1 MRAQWGLVASL
12 NRPGGNITG
21 VAQLVV
27 EVEAKR
33 LELLRELVPAAATVA
48 LLANPKRPGSERQQ
62 QNVQAAARTL
72 GLTLLVVEAD
82 EEDDFDPAF
91 ATARAG
97 AGALIVSADPFF
109 FARRD
114 RIVALAERHSLPTMY
129 FFREFVAAGG
139 LVSYGS
145 NLGNAYYHIGMYAGK
160 ILKGFNPAEMPMVQQ
175 SDKLELVIN
184 LKTAKALSIQ
194 VPATLQTSADEVI
207 E

>member
-1 MRAQWGLVASL
+1 MTTISLPPSRPRAPE
-12 NRPGGNITG
+12 PGHSSC
-21 VAQLVV
+21 
-27 EVEAKR
+27 R
-33 LELLRELVPAAATVA
+33 
-48 LLANPKRPGSERQQ
+48 
-62 QNVQAAARTL
+62 
-72 GLTLLVVEAD
+72 
-82 EEDDFDPAF
+82 
-91 ATARAG
+91 
-97 AGALIVSADPFF
+97 ADPFF

-160 ILKGFNPAEMPMVQQ
+160 ILKGLNPAEMPMVQQ

>member
-1 MRAQWGLVASL
+1 
-12 NRPGGNITG
+12 
-21 VAQLVV
+21 
-27 EVEAKR
+27 
-33 LELLRELVPAAATVA
+33 
-48 LLANPKRPGSERQQ
+48 
-62 QNVQAAARTL
+62 
-72 GLTLLVVEAD
+72 VVEAD

-145 NLGNAYYHIGMYAGK
+145 NLGNAYYHIGIYAGK

-194 VPATLQTSADEVI
+194 CPLRSRPAPTR
-207 E
+207 

>member
-1 MRAQWGLVASL
+1 MNSSASWCRPQRRWPYSQIRSDPAPSGSNRTCRRPRARWGLRCSWSKL
-12 NRPGGNITG
+12 T
-21 VAQLVV
+21 
-27 EVEAKR
+27 
-33 LELLRELVPAAATVA
+33 
-48 LLANPKRPGSERQQ
+48 
-62 QNVQAAARTL
+62 RT
-72 GLTLLVVEAD
+72 TI
-82 EEDDFDPAF
+82 FDPAF

-160 ILKGFNPAEMPMVQQ
+160 ILKGLNPAEMPMVQQ